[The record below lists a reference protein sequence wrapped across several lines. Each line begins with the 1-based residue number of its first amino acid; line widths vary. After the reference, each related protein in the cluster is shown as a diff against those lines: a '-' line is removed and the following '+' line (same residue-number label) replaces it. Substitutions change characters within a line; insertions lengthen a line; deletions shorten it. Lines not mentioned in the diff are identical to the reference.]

1 MPASLGSARQTGPA
15 SKQASK
21 QGRSGHTAKQ
31 ASQRGTSTWPTGFEL
46 ISVCWLVPCL
56 LVSACCFFL
65 LRSAEDMRL
74 SVGYLR
80 ALCSRTCAPSS
91 SASDIRCVAAC
102 SCSLLVPPHFCCGV
116 VLLSTLGTCL
126 FFTRVRLR
134 WFTSGPWHLRARCR
148 ATCNPACL
156 SP

>member
-21 QGRSGHTAKQ
+21 AGQATQPSKPASGARPLGQ
-31 ASQRGTSTWPTGFEL
+31 
-46 ISVCWLVPCL
+46 
-56 LVSACCFFL
+56 LVSNRLAFVGWFLVCSFRLAVFFL